1 MTIPYK
7 YPKIPVLIFI
17 GNLLQRTENMPKMKT
32 HKGLK
37 KRVKVTGSG
46 KVKYSRCFGGH
57 LMSSKN
63 AKRRRRIS
71 KRAIMFEP
79 MAEKVKIALCQ

>member
-1 MTIPYK
+1 
-7 YPKIPVLIFI
+7 
-17 GNLLQRTENMPKMKT
+17 MPKMKT

-37 KRVKVTGSG
+37 KRVKVTARG

-63 AKRRRRIS
+63 AKRRRRIG
-71 KRAIMFEP
+71 KRAILSP
-79 MAEKVKIALCQ
+79 TMAAKVKVAVGE